1 MDSLRPML
9 WLAFAFVL
17 FLLWQAWQKDH
28 APSPELAAAVATV
41 ASRASVPTIALPAAP
56 TATAPAS
63 GASSTSAMSST
74 VPTAAPTAAPTAVAP
89 AANTAATAAPA
100 QGERL
105 RIRTDVLDLE
115 LDTLGGDLTGAEL
128 RGYAMAKGEAPR
140 VRLLSADGLHRAAV
154 RAGLRG
160 SDGTV
165 LDNRTLWTADAREFA
180 LADGSDALEVVLR
193 APLGAGLTAEKV
205 YSFKRGDYAIGLA
218 LRVKSSGAAWRGD
231 AYVQL
236 DKHLVPIERSIFSSE
251 GYSYEGVA
259 YHDGVKYQ
267 KLASDDLDEKAFE
280 AAIAGGWIANLQH
293 YFLVA
298 ALPTPTAADGA
309 GEGATAVPVT
319 STYFARALGG
329 MDYVAGFVMPA
340 IDVAA
345 GGAGQ
350 FATTLYV
357 GPKLQSHLE
366 QVAPGLELSTDYGM
380 FTIFAQPLFWLL
392 EKLHWLFGNWGWAIV
407 GLTVLIKVAFYK
419 LSETSGRSMAK
430 MRTVAPKLEQL
441 KERYKDD
448 RMKLNEAMLE
458 LYKKEKINPVSG
470 CLPILL
476 TLPVFIALYWVLLE
490 SVEMRQ
496 APWMLWI
503 QDLSSK
509 DPYFVLPLLMGG
521 AMWAQM
527 KLNPPP
533 PDPVQ
538 AKVMQMMPIMFTGM
552 SAFFPAGLTLYWL
565 INTALSVA
573 QQWQINRVV
582 EAEAAARRS

>member
-1 MDSLRPML
+1 ML

-17 FLLWQAWQKDH
+17 FLMWQAWEQDH
-28 APSPELAAAVATV
+28 APAPTAELASANATL
-41 ASRASVPTIALPAAP
+41 APRASVPTVALPAAP
-56 TATAPAS
+56 N
-63 GASSTSAMSST
+63 
-74 VPTAAPTAAPTAVAP
+74 AAPTAAATPSGAPTIAAPTAP
-89 AANTAATAAPA
+89 AAAPAPSAAPVV
-100 QGERL
+100 QGQRL
-105 RIRTDVLDLE
+105 RVRTDVLDLE
-115 LDTLGGDLTGAEL
+115 IDTLGGDLVGAEL
-128 RGYAMAKGEAPR
+128 LDYALAKGQAPR
-140 VRLLSADGLHRAAV
+140 VRLLSAEGLHRAAV

-160 SDGTV
+160 ADGTT
-165 LDNRTLWTADAREFA
+165 LDHRTLWTAGAAEFA
-180 LADGSDALEVVLR
+180 LAEGADELAVVLT
-193 APLGAGLTAEKV
+193 APLGEGLVAEKA
-205 YSFKRGDYAIGLA
+205 YTFRRGDYAIALT
-218 LRVKSSGAAWRGD
+218 LRVRNAGAAAWRGD

-236 DKHLVPIERSIFSSE
+236 DKHLVPIERSIFSAE

-259 YHDGVKYQ
+259 YHDGTKYQ

-298 ALPTPTAADGA
+298 ALPTPGGA
-309 GEGATAVPVT
+309 GEGAAVVPT
-319 STYFARALGG
+319 PSTYFARSLGEL
-329 MDYVAGFVMPA
+329 DYVAGFVMPA
-340 IDVAA
+340 QDVAA
-345 GGAGQ
+345 GGAGE
-350 FATTLYV
+350 FRTTLYV
-357 GPKLQSHLE
+357 GPKLQDRLE
-366 QVAPGLELSTDYGM
+366 HVAPGLELSTDYGM

-448 RMKLNEAMLE
+448 RQKLNEAMLE
-458 LYKKEKINPVSG
+458 LYRKEKINPVSG

-496 APWMLWI
+496 APWILWI
-503 QDLSSK
+503 DDLSAK
-509 DPYFVLPLLMGG
+509 DPYFVLPLLMGA

-538 AKVMQMMPIMFTGM
+538 AKVMQVMPIMFTGM

-565 INTALSVA
+565 VNTALSVA

-582 EAEAAARRS
+582 EKEAAARRA